1 VIALGCRPGQAFQSS
16 AGTQAFD
23 AAGCTLE
30 LDGGKVMVRPG
41 GIANGLATS
50 NGTLLLMPPA
60 APVAFE
66 RFAWMVS
73 PPASTFVPADGP
85 GAWLMSIVP
94 TPAHGPQRATNPP
107 VREGSRGF

>member
-1 VIALGCRPGQAFQSS
+1 MSDPTITPP
-16 AGTQAFD
+16 
-23 AAGCTLE
+23 AASTE
-30 LDGGKVMVRPG
+30 V
-41 GIANGLATS
+41 ATPAVAVPVVAAVPPPVAS
-50 NGTLLLMPPA
+50 PVVPPA

-107 VREGSRGF
+107 VREGPRGF